1 MAPSSKTVFDA
12 ALALPVDER
21 VELAERLFASL
32 DATHREK
39 ADALWVEECDARI
52 AAYDKGEIKATPG
65 DEVFRRLRAK
75 RTR

>member
-39 ADALWVEECDARI
+39 ADALWVEECDAR
-52 AAYDKGEIKATPG
+52 
-65 DEVFRRLRAK
+65 L
-75 RTR
+75 